1 VEGTCLVTRLAKKN
15 DKVVLGAPDGRITP
29 RAGLH
34 LVAKLDTLLGIRE
47 TIDAGRCSFK
57 QRRRGLML
65 GGVMVSL
72 AETMLAGGDFL
83 CDLDHQRR
91 DAAGLRL
98 RAVPDVPASTT
109 VIGLGKRFD
118 EAARSHVERA
128 NASLLKRAFGLL
140 PEKRRQCLVA
150 QRPTIDLD
158 PTDTEV
164 YGRNKQGS
172 DFNYQGQRVYRPHPA
187 VWAEAGW
194 VLAAD
199 FGSGRSDP
207 RPQAPALLARA
218 LSALPDGLDR
228 PVVRA
233 DSGFF
238 DAKLATAALALHC
251 DYGIAVKRSDAVWR
265 AERKIPAGEWKPAK
279 GMDAEVAECDYVP
292 KGWPTGSR
300 TICRRVKVTADT
312 LSSDP
317 RSRRRRTI
325 DPDQLS
331 LLTSGEVA
339 TAYAYSFII
348 TNLAGDICDI
358 EAWFRQQALVE
369 EKIKDSKLG
378 LALRHMPSGYESVN
392 VMWMWAA
399 LLGLNISS
407 WLQALTGHDEAEG
420 RAHGKRLRRELV
432 CVAARVTRH
441 ARHLEVHTAP
451 EHHDGLFGDAWR
463 TLDMLLAAAS
473 P

>member
-1 VEGTCLVTRLAKKN
+1 VTRVANKN
-15 DKVVLGAPDGRITP
+15 RQVVLGKPDGRITP

-34 LVAKLDTLLGIRE
+34 LVAKLDQLLGITD
-47 TIDAGRCSFK
+47 TIDAGGPSFK
-57 QRRRGLML
+57 QRKRGLML

-83 CDLDHQRR
+83 CDLDHQRM

-118 EAARSHVERA
+118 ELARAHVERA
-128 NASLLKRAFGLL
+128 NAALVKSTFAYL
-140 PEKRRQCLVA
+140 PEKRRIDLVG

-164 YGRNKQGS
+164 YGRNKEGS
-172 DFNYQGQRVYRPHPA
+172 DFNYQGQRVCRPHPA

-194 VLAAD
+194 ALAAD

-207 RPQAPALLARA
+207 RPQAPDLLARA
-218 LSALPDGLDR
+218 LRALPDGLDR
-228 PVVRA
+228 PIVRA

-238 DAKLATAALALHC
+238 DAKLATAALSLSC
-251 DYGIAVKRSDAVWR
+251 DYAIAVKRSDAAWR
-265 AERKIPAGEWKPAK
+265 AERKIPAGDWQPAK
-279 GMDAEVAECDYVP
+279 GMDAEVAECDYTP
-292 KGWPTGSR
+292 NGWPKGSR
-300 TICRRVKVTADT
+300 TLCRRVKVTPET
-312 LSSDP
+312 LSGDP

-331 LLTSGEVA
+331 LLASGEVDHA
-339 TAYAYSFII
+339 SAYSFII
-348 TNLAGDICDI
+348 TNLEGSVVDV
-358 EAWFRQQALVE
+358 EAWFRQRALVE

-378 LALRHMPSGYESVN
+378 LALRHIPSGYESVN

-407 WLQALTGHDEAEG
+407 WLQALTGHDRAEG

-441 ARHLEVHTAP
+441 AKRFEVHAAP
-451 EHHDGLFGDAWR
+451 EDHDGSFGEAWR
-463 TLDMLLAAAS
+463 TLDALLAKVS